1 MTTSASETWLIAV
14 MCVVML
20 AALLTAIWWAMRA
33 KAPRQPRLEPRRG
46 RVQGG
51 THVGGGRSVAP
62 RRDGEVF
69 PDENPED
76 PAVELRRTRGTGTS
90 PMDL

>member
-1 MTTSASETWLIAV
+1 MSAVLIWII
-14 MCVVML
+14 CVVAVVSL
-20 AALLTAIWWAMRA
+20 AIWLVAVARA
-33 KAPRQPRLEPRRG
+33 DRSPFFRHPHMEPRRG

-62 RRDGEVF
+62 RRDAEIT
-69 PDENPED
+69 PDESPEE
-76 PAVELRRTRGTGTS
+76 PTVPVRRSRGTS

>member
-1 MTTSASETWLIAV
+1 MSATLIWIMCAVIVVSLAAWLIAV
-14 MCVVML
+14 
-20 AALLTAIWWAMRA
+20 AFAQRA
-33 KAPRQPRLEPRRG
+33 PSFRHPQIEPRRG

-62 RRDGEVF
+62 RRDGEIS
-69 PDENPED
+69 PDESLETPTV
-76 PAVELRRTRGTGTS
+76 PVGKPRRTG

>member
-1 MTTSASETWLIAV
+1 MSVTSIV
-14 MCVVML
+14 IICVVAV
-20 AALLTAIWWAMRA
+20 AALAIWLVAIAMADRNPA
-33 KAPRQPRLEPRRG
+33 FRHPHLEPRRG

-69 PDENPED
+69 PDENPEE

>member
-1 MTTSASETWLIAV
+1 MSATLIWIMCAVIVVSLASWLVAV
-14 MCVVML
+14 
-20 AALLTAIWWAMRA
+20 AFAQRA
-33 KAPRQPRLEPRRG
+33 PSFRHPHVEPRRG

-62 RRDGEVF
+62 RRDAEIS
-69 PDENPED
+69 PDDSPEA
-76 PAVELRRTRGTGTS
+76 PTVPVAKPRGTS